1 MIRTILVP
9 LDGSERAESVL
20 PYVEQIAGRA
30 GANLLLL
37 TAVYRPSAW
46 GESPMREDLA
56 DETAEA
62 RTYLESEADRLKAKG
77 LNVKTTIAYQREADS
92 ILSAAAD
99 EDVDLI
105 AMSTHGRSGISR
117 WILGSVA
124 DKVLHATHRPL
135 LLVRAR
141 EAEERAPAP
150 IDRIVV
156 PLDGSELSLS
166 VLPYVEEV
174 AEALGASL
182 ILVHA
187 VQPLDIYPGSEM
199 TPTRVGD
206 ILDDLLAQGQSF
218 LTRVAQE
225 IEARVKVKV
234 RSVVN
239 IGFAVDEIVRIA
251 QEVNAGLIGMATHG
265 RSGAGRWIMG
275 SVANAVVRRTNLP
288 CLVIRPQEV
297 QQTRLND

>member
-1 MIRTILVP
+1 MIRTVLVP

-20 PYVEQIAGRA
+20 PYAEQIAGRT
-30 GANLLLL
+30 GAELVLL
-37 TAVYRPSAW
+37 TAVYLPSAW
-46 GESPMREDLA
+46 GGWPVREDLGKDTIA
-56 DETAEA
+56 AQ
-62 RTYLESEADRLKAKG
+62 TYLESKQDQLKSRG
-77 LNVKTTIAYQREADS
+77 MNVKTVMAYQPEAES
-92 ILSAAAD
+92 ILNAAAD
-99 EDVDLI
+99 EDADLI

-135 LLVRAR
+135 LLVRTR
-141 EAEERAPAP
+141 EADERAPAP

-187 VQPLDIYPGSEM
+187 VQPLDIYPGTQM
-199 TPTRVGD
+199 TSTRVGA
-206 ILDDLLAQGQSF
+206 ILDEQLAQGQLL

-225 IEARVKVKV
+225 IEARGKVKV

-265 RSGAGRWIMG
+265 RSGTGRWIMG

-288 CLVIRPQEV
+288 CLVLRPQGV
-297 QQTRLND
+297 QQTQLND